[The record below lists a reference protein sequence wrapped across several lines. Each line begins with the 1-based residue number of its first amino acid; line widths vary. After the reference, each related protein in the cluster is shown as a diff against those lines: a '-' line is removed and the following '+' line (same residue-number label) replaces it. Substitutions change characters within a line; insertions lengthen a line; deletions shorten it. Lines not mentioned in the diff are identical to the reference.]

1 MSEQLSKVFPNIND
15 LKKQDDEQFKEDVD
29 NLTEIL
35 TKIGENDTPFEF
47 EFYTGGKNERV
58 NEIIRGIGSSSDNLE
73 FLDFLQSNQ
82 CKKILVINKLKIHIE
97 TGNIYHDDEDT
108 KESVFNF
115 SLTSKIQLQEL

>member
-47 EFYTGGKNERV
+47 EFYTGGKNERF

-108 KESVFNF
+108 KESVLNF

>member
-82 CKKILVINKLKIHIE
+82 CKKILVINKLKIISKLVIFIM
-97 TGNIYHDDEDT
+97 TM
-108 KESVFNF
+108 
-115 SLTSKIQLQEL
+115 KIQRNQF